1 MQERLHFM
9 PPVNHYS
16 ITLPAFVA
24 TKLQEEA
31 EREKTKRSTLI
42 AHHLEQHYNTVPT
55 AQYEF
60 KIQELEKQVQ
70 EYEGIIQDLQTEAAE
85 QITRV
90 QKEASET
97 AALEV
102 KQLKRTLNQQASQST
117 ARMQEFKNEMQLS
130 QAENAAQ
137 NEKLKNEAAQN
148 AASQDLVIK
157 GLQNERENAQK
168 DVKSLSETIVNNAGT
183 INELKADKEYFKK
196 QLELVTLRLPPPRVG
211 FWVRLFGSK
220 KEDNG

>member
-1 MQERLHFM
+1 M

-42 AHHLEQHYNTVPT
+42 AHHLEQYYNTVPT

-102 KQLKRTLNQQASQST
+102 QQLKRTLNQQASQST
-117 ARMQEFKNEMQLS
+117 ARMQEVKNEMQLV
-130 QAENAAQ
+130 QAENAAKILEI
-137 NEKLKNEAAQN
+137 EKEAAQN

-157 GLQNERENAQK
+157 GLQNELGRAEIE
-168 DVKSLSETIVNNAGT
+168 VKNLSDKVTENAGT
-183 INELKADKEYFKK
+183 INELKTDKEYFKK
-196 QLELVTLRLPPPRVG
+196 QVELLTLRLPAPKVG
-211 FWVRLFGSK
+211 FWARLFGSSK
-220 KEDNG
+220 REGTER